1 MVSLARESLPP
12 AHEVLAAQ
20 PPPRPDDD
28 GLRASIRALRSDGP
42 GGGRLLL
49 GVLDDDPTG
58 SQAVHDVQVVTVT
71 DPDAYGAAFEG
82 AAGTCFVLTNTRSL
96 DEADAVALNDRVARG
111 LLAAAGRLAAPGRVQ
126 FVSRSDSTLRG
137 HVMAEVEALQA
148 VRRSATGRGFD
159 GVLLAPAFLE
169 AGRLTAGDIHWAR
182 VSGDLVPV
190 GETEF
195 AQDATFGYAASD
207 LRDFITEKS
216 GGAVRRDDVL
226 GLSLADIRVGGPE
239 RVAELLS
246 GVRDGQWV
254 VVNATEY
261 SDLDIVACGV
271 LLAEQAGRSFLPR
284 TGPSF
289 VRSLAGM
296 GPKPPL
302 RGAELFGS
310 GLYGS
315 GHAGHGLVVV
325 GSHVGQTSR
334 QVAAL
339 QAHGGVTEVEL
350 DVPALLAGTDVV
362 GAAAAEV
369 AAALE
374 RSDVVLYTSRA
385 LVRGQDRDGSL
396 AIART
401 VSAALSQVVRDALA
415 ARPAWV
421 VAKGGITS
429 HDVAVRGLGI
439 RRAEVAGQLFPGVIS
454 VFRPLDADPAAIG
467 RPYVV
472 FAGNVGDEDTLAEV
486 VAILNGDREGA

>member
-1 MVSLARESLPP
+1 MVSLARDNLPP
-12 AHEVLAAQ
+12 ATEVLAAQ

-28 GLRASIRALRSDGP
+28 GLRASIRALRAER
-42 GGGRLLL
+42 RLLL

-58 SQAVHDVQVVTVT
+58 SQAVHDVQVVTVM
-71 DPDAYGAAFEG
+71 DENAYGAAFEG

-96 DEADAVALNDRVARG
+96 AEADAVTLNERVARG
-111 LLAAAGRLAAPGRVQ
+111 LLAAGDHVGGRVR

-137 HVMAEVEALQA
+137 HVMAEVGALQT
-148 VRRSATGRGFD
+148 VQRSVTGRGFD

-169 AGRLTAGDIHWAR
+169 AGRVTAGDIHWAR
-182 VSGDLVPV
+182 VSGELVPV
-190 GETEF
+190 GDTEF
-195 AQDATFGYAASD
+195 ARDATFGYSASD
-207 LRDFITEKS
+207 LRDFIVERS
-216 GGAVRRDDVL
+216 GAEVRPDDVVS
-226 GLSLADIRVGGPE
+226 LSLADIRTGGPE
-239 RVAELLS
+239 RIAELLA

-261 SDLDIVACGV
+261 SDLDIVAYGV
-271 LLAEQAGRSFLPR
+271 LLAEQAGRSLAFR

-296 GPKPPL
+296 GPKAPL
-302 RGAELFGS
+302 RGSELFG
-310 GLYGS
+310 GGS
-315 GHAGHGLVVV
+315 TSPSRPTNPRSHGLVVV

-339 QAHGGVTEVEL
+339 QARGGVTEVEL
-350 DVPALLAGTDVV
+350 DVPALLDGADVA
-362 GAAAAEV
+362 GAAAGRV
-369 AAALE
+369 AAALAE
-374 RSDVVLYTSRA
+374 SDVVLCTSRT
-385 LVRGQDRDGSL
+385 LVRGRDRDDSL

-401 VSAALSQVVRDALA
+401 VSAALSQVVHDSLA

-454 VFRPLDADPAAIG
+454 VFQPLDADEAAVG
-467 RPYVV
+467 KPFVV
-472 FAGNVGDEDTLAEV
+472 FAGNVGDDGTLADV
-486 VAILNGDREGA
+486 VAILNGDQEGA

>member
-1 MVSLARESLPP
+1 MVRDSLPP
-12 AHEVLAAQ
+12 ADEVLSAQ

-28 GLRASIRALRSDGP
+28 GLRASIRALRADG
-42 GGGRLLL
+42 RILL

-71 DPDAYGAAFEG
+71 DEDAYGRAFEED
-82 AAGTCFVLTNTRSL
+82 AGTCFVLTNTRSL
-96 DEADAVALNDRVARG
+96 GEADAVALDDRVARG
-111 LLAAAGRLAAPGRVQ
+111 LLAAGGRLGGQVQ

-137 HVMAEVEALQA
+137 HVMAEVGALQA
-148 VRRSATGRGFD
+148 VREATTGRGYD

-182 VSGDLVPV
+182 VSGNLVPV

-195 AQDATFGYAASD
+195 AQDATFGYTASD
-207 LRDFITEKS
+207 LRSFVAEKS
-216 GGAVRRDDVL
+216 DGALRRDDVL
-226 GLSLADIRVGGPE
+226 SLSLADIRAGGPD
-239 RVAELLS
+239 RVAGLLS

-261 SDLDIVACGV
+261 SDLDTVACGV
-271 LLAEQAGRSFLPR
+271 LLAEQAGRAFLFR

-302 RGAELFGS
+302 RGAEL
-310 GLYGS
+310 YGA
-315 GHAGHGLVVV
+315 GGATGRPGAAGHGLVVV

-339 QAHGGVTEVEL
+339 QARGGVTEVEL
-350 DVPALLAGTDVV
+350 DVPALLGGADVV
-362 GAAAAEV
+362 GATGVAV

-374 RSDVVLYTSRA
+374 RSDVVLYTSRT
-385 LVRGQDRDGSL
+385 LVRGQDRDESL

-415 ARPAWV
+415 AGPAWV

-454 VFRPLDADPAAIG
+454 VFQPLDAAPGALG

-472 FAGNVGDEDTLAEV
+472 FAGNVGDEDTLADV
-486 VAILNGDREGA
+486 VKILNGDREGA